1 MHAVVPNSMTRRRAT
16 LIGFTAILMWGG
28 LALLTTLAGP
38 VPPFQLVAMAFAV
51 PGLASLALWTLRGE
65 GLAHLRQKPI
75 VWALGLYGLFGYH
88 FAYFIALRAAPPVE
102 AGLIAYLSPLL
113 IVLFSALLPGERLRW
128 YHLGGA
134 LAGLAG
140 TTLVVTDGGRVAFKV
155 EFALGYAAAFA
166 CALIWSSYSVLS
178 RRFGEVPT
186 DAVGGFCLATAILAA
201 LAHWALEPTVWPAGG
216 EWLAVLALGIGPIG
230 LAFFTWDIG
239 MKRGDIQA
247 LGGLFYLAPLGSTAL
262 LILFGKGEASWTI
275 GLATLLIVGGAVLA
289 TLDVLRRPVP
299 SPAAPARTR

>member
-1 MHAVVPNSMTRRRAT
+1 MTSPTASRRRAT

-38 VPPFQLVAMAFAV
+38 VPPFQLVALAFAI
-51 PGLASLALWTLRGE
+51 PGGASLVLWLARGQ
-65 GLAHLRQKPI
+65 GLSPLRQPPA
-75 VWALGLYGLFGYH
+75 VWALGIYGLFGYH
-88 FAYFIALRAAPPVE
+88 FAYFVALRAAPPVE

-113 IVLFSALLPGERLRW
+113 IVVFSALLPGERLRW
-128 YHLGGA
+128 YHLAGA

-140 TTLVVTDGGRVAFKV
+140 TALVVTDGGRVAFKA
-155 EFALGYAAAFA
+155 EYALGYAAAFA

-186 DAVGGFCLATAILAA
+186 SSVGGFCLVTSVLAA
-201 LAHWALEPTVWPAGG
+201 FCHLALEPTVWPAGS
-216 EWLAVLALGIGPIG
+216 EWLAVLGLGIGPIG
-230 LAFFTWDIG
+230 LAFFTWDVG

-262 LILFGKGEASWTI
+262 LILFGKGEASWAI
-275 GLATLLIVGGAVLA
+275 GGATLLIVGGAALA
-289 TLDVLRRPVP
+289 TLDVLRRQPGSQP
-299 SPAAPARTR
+299 

>member
-1 MHAVVPNSMTRRRAT
+1 VTTAVSSRRRAT
-16 LIGFTAILMWGG
+16 AIGFTAIVMWAA

-51 PGLASLALWTLRGE
+51 PGVTSLVLWVARDDGLR
-65 GLAHLRQKPI
+65 HLRQPPA
-75 VWALGLYGLFGYH
+75 VWALGIYGLFGYH
-88 FAYFIALRAAPPVE
+88 FAYFVALRAAPPVE

-113 IVLFSALLPGERLRW
+113 IVVFSALLPGERLRW
-128 YHLGGA
+128 YHLAGA

-140 TTLVVTDGGRVAFKV
+140 TALVVTDGGRVAFKS
-155 EFALGYAAAFA
+155 EHALGYAAALA

-186 DAVGGFCLATAILAA
+186 SAVGGFCAVTAVLAA
-201 LAHWALEPTVWPAGG
+201 LCHLALEITVWPAGG
-216 EWLAVLALGIGPIG
+216 EWLAVAALGVGPIG

-262 LILFGKGEASWTI
+262 LLLFGKGEASWTV
-275 GLATLLIVGGAVLA
+275 GAATALIVGGAGLA
-289 TLDVLRRPVP
+289 TLDVLRRQPGSQP
-299 SPAAPARTR
+299 

>member
-1 MHAVVPNSMTRRRAT
+1 MTTVAITRRRAT
-16 LIGFTAILMWGG
+16 LIGFSAIVMWGA

-38 VPPFQLVAMAFAV
+38 VPPFQLVAMAFAI
-51 PGLASLALWTLRGE
+51 PGLASPVLWIARGE
-65 GLAHLRQKPI
+65 GLRHLKQRPV

-113 IVLFSALLPGERLRW
+113 IVVFSALLPGERLRW
-128 YHLGGA
+128 YHLAGA

-140 TTLVVTDGGRVAFKV
+140 TALVVTDGGRVAFRA
-155 EFALGYAAAFA
+155 EYALGYAAAFA

-186 DAVGGFCLATAILAA
+186 SAVGGFCAATALLA
-201 LAHWALEPTVWPAGG
+201 LLCHLALETTVWPEGG
-216 EWLAVLALGIGPIG
+216 AWLAVLALGIGPIG
-230 LAFFTWDIG
+230 LAFFTWDVG
-239 MKRGDIQA
+239 MKHGDIQA

-262 LILFGKGEASWTI
+262 LILFGKGEASWAI
-275 GLATLLIVGGAVLA
+275 GGATALIVGGAALA
-289 TLDVLRRPVP
+289 TLDVFKRR
-299 SPAAPARTR
+299 SPER

>member
-1 MHAVVPNSMTRRRAT
+1 MIARRRAT
-16 LIGFTAILMWGG
+16 LIGFTAILMWAG

-38 VPPFQLVAMAFAV
+38 VPPFQLVALAFAI
-51 PGLASLALWTLRGE
+51 PGGASLVLWLARGQ
-65 GLAHLRQKPI
+65 GLSPLRQPPA
-75 VWALGLYGLFGYH
+75 VWALGIYGLFGYH
-88 FAYFIALRAAPPVE
+88 FAYFVALRAAPPVE

-113 IVLFSALLPGERLRW
+113 IVVFSALLPGERLRW

-140 TTLVVTDGGRVAFKV
+140 TALVVTDGGRVAFKA
-155 EFALGYAAAFA
+155 EYALGYAAAFA

-186 DAVGGFCLATAILAA
+186 SSVGGFCLVTSLLAS
-201 LAHWALEPTVWPAGG
+201 LCHLALEPTVWPAGG
-216 EWLAVLALGIGPIG
+216 EWLAVIGLGIGPIG
-230 LAFFTWDIG
+230 LAFFTWDVG

-262 LILFGKGEASWTI
+262 LIIFGKGEASWI
-275 GLATLLIVGGAVLA
+275 VGGATLLIVGGAALA
-289 TLDVLRRPVP
+289 TLDVLRRQPGAQP
-299 SPAAPARTR
+299 

>member
-1 MHAVVPNSMTRRRAT
+1 MTRRRAT

-38 VPPFQLVAMAFAV
+38 VPPFQLVAMAFAI
-51 PGLASLALWTLRGE
+51 PGLASLALWTFRGDGLR
-65 GLAHLRQKPI
+65 HLRQRPV

-88 FAYFIALRAAPPVE
+88 FAYFIALREAPPVE

-128 YHLGGA
+128 YHLAGA

-140 TTLVVTDGGRVAFKV
+140 TALVVTDGGRVAFNA

-186 DAVGGFCLATAILAA
+186 DAVGGFCLATSLLAA
-201 LAHWALEPTVWPAGG
+201 LCHAALEPTAWPAGG

-230 LAFFTWDIG
+230 LAFFTWDVG

-262 LILFGKGEASWTI
+262 LILFGKGEATWTI
-275 GLATLLIVGGAVLA
+275 GLATLLIVGGAALA
-289 TLDVLRRPVP
+289 TLDVLRRPAAPAP

>member
-1 MHAVVPNSMTRRRAT
+1 MTSRVLARRRAT
-16 LIGFTAILMWGG
+16 LIGFTAILMWAG

-38 VPPFQLVAMAFAV
+38 VPPFQLVAMAFAI
-51 PGLASLALWTLRGE
+51 PGAASLASWLIRGE
-65 GLAHLRQKPI
+65 GLRPLHQASL
-75 VWALGLYGLFGYH
+75 VWALGIYGLFGYH
-88 FAYFIALRAAPPVE
+88 FAYFVALRAAPPVE

-113 IVLFSALLPGERLRW
+113 IVVFSALLPGERLRW
-128 YHLGGA
+128 YHLAGA

-140 TTLVVTDGGRVAFKV
+140 TALVVTDGGRVAFKA

-186 DAVGGFCLATAILAA
+186 SAVGGFCLATSLLAT
-201 LAHWALEPTVWPAGG
+201 LCHLALEPTVWPAGG
-216 EWLAVLALGIGPIG
+216 QWLAVLGLGLGPIG
-230 LAFFTWDIG
+230 LAFFTWDVG

-262 LILFGKGEASWTI
+262 LILFGKGEAS
-275 GLATLLIVGGAVLA
+275 LAIAAATALIVGGAALA
-289 TLDVLRRPVP
+289 TLDVIRRQPGFEP
-299 SPAAPARTR
+299 